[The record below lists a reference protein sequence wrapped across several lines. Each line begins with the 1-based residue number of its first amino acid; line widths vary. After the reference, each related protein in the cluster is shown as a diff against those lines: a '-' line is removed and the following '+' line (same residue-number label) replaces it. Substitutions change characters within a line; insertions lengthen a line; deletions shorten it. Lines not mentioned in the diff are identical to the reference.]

1 MFLSRL
7 GMLALHRG
15 IRSIGHTLKSF
26 ILRCLFYWP
35 HVFRN
40 LRRIWSL
47 CSRTSPKDI
56 AKKKGGQARP
66 LFPRA
71 LGVCHGEGYN
81 VIYASRDFNRANAL
95 HFTSGPGNAEVL
107 HLSPVMMQS
116 QSVPPSP
123 YPSHTP
129 SLRGSL
135 RRSDRRLSAS
145 SNTPSIAS
153 SYIANDQLVP
163 IRRVP
168 TPLTLTHA
176 RVTSTHFA
184 GAPPDRPR
192 SWSRSPSQPQ
202 SPLPSL
208 SPLPSPLPP
217 LHLQSLPESST
228 QKSPSNT
235 HIMNV
240 VPSSQDTSEG
250 YLRHD
255 IMIFPPPRSQS
266 IELDSQFTTSRRVS
280 VEANPVAL
288 ADGLGIWPDGKMRSI
303 SLMHS
308 EQVSRYVNKGDVS
321 PVNSEYILRPMELD
335 LPQYSYAK
343 SPEGWAPVT
352 HPGGA
357 VYFYHAEQ
365 RRNPSTRCTFGQ

>member
-1 MFLSRL
+1 MFLSTRL
-7 GMLALHRG
+7 GMLVLHRG

-35 HVFRN
+35 SVFRN

-56 AKKKGGQARP
+56 AKKKCGQARP
-66 LFPRA
+66 LFPGA

-81 VIYASRDFNRANAL
+81 VIYASRGFNRANAL

-107 HLSPVMMQS
+107 HLSPLMVQS

-129 SLRGSL
+129 SLHGSL

-145 SNTPSIAS
+145 SKSPSIAS
-153 SYIANDQLVP
+153 SYIANDVQSP

-192 SWSRSPSQPQ
+192 SWSRSRSPSQPQ
-202 SPLPSL
+202 SPLPSP
-208 SPLPSPLPP
+208 SPLPNLLPP

-228 QKSPSNT
+228 QESSSNT
-235 HIMNV
+235 HIMNL
-240 VPSSQDTSEG
+240 VPNSQDTSEG
-250 YLRHD
+250 YPRHD
-255 IMIFPPPRSQS
+255 IMIFPPPGSQS
-266 IELDSQFTTSRRVS
+266 IELDSQLTTSRRVS
-280 VEANPVAL
+280 VEINPVVL
-288 ADGLGIWPDGKMRSI
+288 ADGLGIWPGPDGKMRSI
-303 SLMHS
+303 RLMHS
-308 EQVSRYVNKGDVS
+308 EQVSRYVNKGDV
-321 PVNSEYILRPMELD
+321 
-335 LPQYSYAK
+335 
-343 SPEGWAPVT
+343 
-352 HPGGA
+352 
-357 VYFYHAEQ
+357 
-365 RRNPSTRCTFGQ
+365 